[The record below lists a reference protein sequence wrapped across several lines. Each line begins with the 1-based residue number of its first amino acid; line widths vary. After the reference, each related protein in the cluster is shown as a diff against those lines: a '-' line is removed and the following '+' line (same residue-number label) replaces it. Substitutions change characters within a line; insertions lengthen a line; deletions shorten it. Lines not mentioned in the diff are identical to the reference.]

1 MDVVGS
7 TYPSFEHPAAPDRNV
22 VSLANIVDFSAFE
35 VATDATGFDIDD
47 PGCVRLKGVAG
58 VLDGTDAF
66 IQTDRCREPLLEC
79 RILETPL
86 MRLFW

>member
-22 VSLANIVDFSAFE
+22 VSLANIVDFPAFE

-58 VLDGTDAF
+58 VLQVLSLGAG
-66 IQTDRCREPLLEC
+66 
-79 RILETPL
+79 
-86 MRLFW
+86 MRACSSSTSSRPK